1 LASSVSLNDKYN
13 TIFFSWLD
21 FDEYPQPTLVF
32 TAMNEQLREFLIAP
46 RFVPFRVRLNNGSV
60 YEVPSKEHA
69 WFGTGRS
76 GLLFVENDSGAASVI
91 QIRNIVAVET
101 SQPENP

>member
-1 LASSVSLNDKYN
+1 
-13 TIFFSWLD
+13 
-21 FDEYPQPTLVF
+21 
-32 TAMNEQLREFLIAP
+32 MNEQLKQFLIAP
-46 RFVPFRVRLNNGSV
+46 SFVPFQVRLNDGSV

-76 GLLFVENDSGAASVI
+76 GLLFIENDSGAASLI

-101 SQPENP
+101 SGSVE

>member
-1 LASSVSLNDKYN
+1 
-13 TIFFSWLD
+13 
-21 FDEYPQPTLVF
+21 
-32 TAMNEQLREFLIAP
+32 MNEQLGEFLIAP
-46 RFVPFRVRLNNGSV
+46 RFVPFRLRLNDGSI

-69 WFGTGRS
+69 CFDTGRS

-91 QIRNIVAVET
+91 QFRNVVAVET

>member
-1 LASSVSLNDKYN
+1 MSQL
-13 TIFFSWLD
+13 
-21 FDEYPQPTLVF
+21 TLELTV
-32 TAMNEQLREFLIAP
+32 MNEQLREFLIAP
-46 RFVPFRVRLNNGSV
+46 RFVPFRVRLNDGSV
-60 YEVPSKEHA
+60 YDVPSKEHA

-101 SQPENP
+101 PESLA

>member
-1 LASSVSLNDKYN
+1 MPQLALG
-13 TIFFSWLD
+13 L
-21 FDEYPQPTLVF
+21 

-46 RFVPFRVRLNNGSV
+46 RFVPFRVRLNDGSV

-76 GLLFVENDSGAASVI
+76 GLLFIERDSGAASVI

-101 SQPENP
+101 PESLA

>member
-1 LASSVSLNDKYN
+1 
-13 TIFFSWLD
+13 
-21 FDEYPQPTLVF
+21 
-32 TAMNEQLREFLIAP
+32 MNEKLRHFLIAP
-46 RFVPFRVRLNNGSV
+46 SFVPFRVRLSDGSV

-76 GLLFVENDSGAASVI
+76 GLLFVENDSGAASII

-101 SQPENP
+101 SRSVE